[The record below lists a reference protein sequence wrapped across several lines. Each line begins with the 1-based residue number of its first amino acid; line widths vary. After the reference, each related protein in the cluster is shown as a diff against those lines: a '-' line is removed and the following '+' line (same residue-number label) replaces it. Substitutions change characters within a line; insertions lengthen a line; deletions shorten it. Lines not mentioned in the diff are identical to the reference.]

1 MSTFIYGFPFYLHR
15 HWSPQLDT
23 ALEED
28 VLHSFSGTDR
38 SMSTLEKDG
47 GKSCIEAW
55 LALSWEILNS
65 INQKFHYSI
74 QGLSNHPRLQDA
86 LQERRC
92 SLIILMMTKKT
103 PLSSAL
109 NPHSSP
115 QLFSTWLKTHSHPLT
130 PYPAPVRSWH
140 RHLCDSQI
148 CIFLWVSLVLPLLF
162 PSPAFPFPLEI
173 AKGESEAGN
182 CQLALLKK

>member
-1 MSTFIYGFPFYLHR
+1 MSAFIYGFPFYLHR
-15 HWSPQLDT
+15 YWSPQLDT

-28 VLHSFSGTDR
+28 VLHSLSGTDR
-38 SMSTLEKDG
+38 SMSTLEKPG

-55 LALSWEILNS
+55 LALSWGIPNS

-130 PYPAPVRSWH
+130 PSTSHILAHTSLWFP
-140 RHLCDSQI
+140 DMN
-148 CIFLWVSLVLPLLF
+148 IFMGLPGA
-162 PSPAFPFPLEI
+162 SPAFPLPCFSLPL
-173 AKGESEAGN
+173 GN
-182 CQLALLKK
+182 CKRGIRSRKLSISFAKK